1 MNEAWDH
8 LNSEYFWYFPSET
21 SAAQILRNALCQP
34 VSLSPVGFLFQSYL
48 LDDGFHLHQT
58 RSLTRSAIQR
68 ESADLHNQ
76 HKTLA
81 WQKDTIVA
89 QVRPGEMWQEWV
101 QNASAWCFTE
111 RVPGFNRNFWNW
123 SSVVANRQFSIRF
136 SGRRKLS
143 DLTRQRGCE
152 LSGKRA

>member
-1 MNEAWDH
+1 MGSPELWI
-8 LNSEYFWYFPSET
+8 LLVLS
-21 SAAQILRNALCQP
+21 LRNIRRSDITKRIMSACLAQP
-34 VSLSPVGFLFQSYL
+34 GGIRLSVVSTRRRFSFTS
-48 LDDGFHLHQT
+48 

-111 RVPGFNRNFWNW
+111 RVPGFSRNFWNW
-123 SSVVANRQFSIRF
+123 SSVVANRRFSIRF

-143 DLTRQRGCE
+143 DLTKQRGCE